1 MLLKSALRVL
11 FHFKLLVV
19 WLSLMLKTLVY
30 SNKRDKK
37 VYHPIDVQVFV
48 EKYHKTMWE
57 KKWENGDLAYLEQKW
72 NERLNL

>member
-1 MLLKSALRVL
+1 MLLKSALRAL

-37 VYHPIDVQVFV
+37 VYHPIDLHVFV
-48 EKYHKTMWE
+48 EKHHKTMSE